1 MLEMYNI
8 TQEKISFKLE
18 GENEIDVR
26 NFGEMLIS
34 TESILKKITNIN
46 NDNASLELKIV
57 AIKEGSFEFDLV
69 TLLGALP
76 ELFDGAITAYK
87 LIDAFLELINFKDWL
102 KGEEV
107 KEMVNN
113 GDNVIANK
121 VDGSNHTITNT
132 LNVNIFAN
140 DKKIEDI
147 DKLLRGLG
155 NSIPANRDLT
165 LKTYDT
171 TYNYTS
177 KLKGNLEAPI
187 QIRAREDDAI
197 EKSIVI
203 REVVIKKP
211 DLEMKSKWQIYIHNK
226 LYQVN
231 IDDEEFK
238 GYVTSGK
245 FSAHNGMKLKVALE
259 EIVRYSAQNELVDID
274 YTTILKVYLE

>member
-76 ELFDGAITAYK
+76 ELFDGVITAYK